1 MKNLFN
7 GKTIKVAVAVLAAGI
22 AAIQAYQAFRLTK
35 DMVTAS
41 KTADFKWTFDG
52 DNNKLPDV
60 VQIVSKVIVAG
71 AGMFIAAAM
80 GIAATSSEEHN
91 YI

>member
-7 GKTIKVAVAVLAAGI
+7 GKTIKIAVAILAAGI
-22 AAIQAYQAFRLTK
+22 AAIQAYQTYRLTK
-35 DMVTAS
+35 GLITAS

-60 VQIVSKVIVAG
+60 VQIVGKVLVAG

>member
-7 GKTIKVAVAVLAAGI
+7 GKTIKVAVAVLAGGI
-22 AAIQAYQAFRLTK
+22 AAVQAYQAFRLTK

-60 VQIVSKVIVAG
+60 VQIVSKVIIAG

>member
-7 GKTIKVAVAVLAAGI
+7 GKTIKVAVTILAGGI
-22 AAIQAYQAFRLTK
+22 AAVQAYQAYRLTSDLVK
-35 DMVTAS
+35 AS
-41 KTADFKWTFDG
+41 KNPDFKWTLDG

-60 VQIVSKVIVAG
+60 VQILSKVVIAG

-80 GIAATSSEEHN
+80 GIAATNSEEHN

>member
-7 GKTIKVAVAVLAAGI
+7 GKTIKVAVAVLATGI

-60 VQIVSKVIVAG
+60 VQIVGKVIVAG